1 MNMSTFLGIAS
12 PYTTQELYELWF
24 KFRDDPNAEKMLSDF
39 MQSDTASAARLIDEF
54 ESRFQHDHRYPEGEK
69 HHGRNDGRIYAQRQ
83 DQSGVWYFPDEK

>member
-1 MNMSTFLGIAS
+1 MNMSTILGIAS

-54 ESRFQHDHRYPEGEK
+54 ESRFQHDHRYEREGK
-69 HHGRNDGRIYAQRQ
+69 DKNTL
-83 DQSGVWYFPDEK
+83 

>member
-1 MNMSTFLGIAS
+1 MNMSAFLGIAS

-54 ESRFQHDHRYPEGEK
+54 ESRFQHDHLYEREGK
-69 HHGRNDGRIYAQRQ
+69 DRNTL
-83 DQSGVWYFPDEK
+83 